1 MMLLEKA
8 IWNYI
13 KFTKFM
19 FTKLKT
25 NTYMYRYYTQ
35 IHKHTNI

>member
-1 MMLLEKA
+1 MPLEKA

-19 FTKLKT
+19 FIKLKT
-25 NTYMYRYYTQ
+25 NTYIYVQ
-35 IHKHTNI
+35 VLHTNT